1 MVLAP
6 PQPGLSTE
14 GGSNTISSKMIIS
27 QPLSDKQLCVLRRN
41 YALIDAKDLPNEEC
55 AIVTRR

>member
-14 GGSNTISSKMIIS
+14 GGSNTVSSKMIIS

-41 YALIDAKDLPNEEC
+41 YALIDAKDLPNEE
-55 AIVTRR
+55 